1 MTFNAADKLVCT
13 PSQCQPVQSLSG
25 LPFQMVPFGYGKCF
39 ALGTRRPCPATPFHL
54 LGYDVFERKAVC
66 VNMDDP
72 SSPYFSSPEEDE
84 IIDRFYDQKQ
94 PDFNDVRV
102 VMFQQNSL
110 RENGTAKRRQASGVF
125 QFPSQFPETLLNPC
139 RPGDQREF
147 NFKCTNPLV

>member
-13 PSQCQPVQSLSG
+13 PFQCQPVQSLSG

-39 ALGTRRPCPATPFHL
+39 ALGTRGPCPATPFHL

-66 VNMDDP
+66 VIMDDP

-110 RENGTAKRRQASGVF
+110 RENGTAERRQASGVF
-125 QFPSQFPETLLNPC
+125 QFPSQFPETFLNPC